1 MGQIRRQLASL
12 AVVTERGNPKEKKEV
27 IGFYM
32 MKNGGAL
39 PLDKGWLQLIA
50 EATEE
55 KKYRPWWTV
64 ESNISLGCITKSATS
79 AEIYSK

>member
-27 IGFYM
+27 IGLYM

-39 PLDKGWLQLIA
+39 PLDKG
-50 EATEE
+50 
-55 KKYRPWWTV
+55 
-64 ESNISLGCITKSATS
+64 
-79 AEIYSK
+79 